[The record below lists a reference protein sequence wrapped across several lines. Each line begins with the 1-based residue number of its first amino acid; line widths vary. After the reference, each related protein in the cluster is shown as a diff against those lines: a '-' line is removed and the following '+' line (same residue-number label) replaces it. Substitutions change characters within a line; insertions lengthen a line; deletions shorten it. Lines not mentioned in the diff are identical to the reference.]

1 MSLLFYPSYFIPP
14 ILLLLKVYHPDKNKG
29 KSDKKLKEN
38 QEKFVEISKA
48 YETLSDEKLRG
59 EYDDSLNP
67 YSNRHN
73 HHMFHDF
80 HDDGGG
86 EEYVQMFRGP
96 NGQVFFQTVYSS
108 SRGSR
113 NRQNNMHQQQHQ
125 RYQQHRGYYD
135 IHDEPPLWQQIIYML
150 FNLVSSM
157 APILMFLCLCSMI
170 DLAPRKPPPGR
181 RLDD

>member
-1 MSLLFYPSYFIPP
+1 MLCYIYCPSYFIT
-14 ILLLLKVYHPDKNKG
+14 LKVYHPDKNKG

-67 YSNRHN
+67 YSNRRN
-73 HHMFHDF
+73 HQMFHDF
-80 HDDGGG
+80 HDGGDA
-86 EEYVQMFRGP
+86 EEYVQVFRGP
-96 NGQVFFQTVYSS
+96 NGQVYYQTFYSS
-108 SRGSR
+108 SGGGR
-113 NRQNNMHQQQHQ
+113 NRQNNRHQQQHQ
-125 RYQQHRGYYD
+125 RYQQHRSFY
-135 IHDEPPLWQQIIYML
+135 DEPPLWQQIIYML
-150 FNLVSSM
+150 FNLMSSM

-170 DLAPRKPPPGR
+170 DFTPRKPPAPGR